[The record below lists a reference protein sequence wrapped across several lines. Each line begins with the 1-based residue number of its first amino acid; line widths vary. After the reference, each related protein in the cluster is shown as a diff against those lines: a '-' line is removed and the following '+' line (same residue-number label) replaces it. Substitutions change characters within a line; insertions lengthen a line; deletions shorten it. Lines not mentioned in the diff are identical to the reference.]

1 MEVAGKVEMKSS
13 DNFRN
18 KFDVREI
25 DASYDFC
32 RDVACREAG
41 NFYWSFRLLPADRR
55 RAMCA
60 LYAFMR
66 QTDDIA
72 DEGVGGSDRAEAL
85 NLWQSAFHQG
95 VQGELPTAFSWP
107 GFPALIETVKKYNIP
122 AKYLDAVI
130 KGVRYDL
137 NPVRVQTDAEF
148 RDYCWHVASAVGLCC
163 LHIWGFQS
171 NNGRAETLAETLGI
185 AFQRTNILRDISED
199 YARNRVYLPAEWLDK
214 YNIHPNEFALPTST
228 ENLKRLVREQ
238 VVVARS
244 EYDAARELQSLV
256 NPEGRAML
264 RAIARIYEGI
274 LDLIENQDYDVLV
287 ERARVPRWRKMAIML
302 GSIVC

>member
-1 MEVAGKVEMKSS
+1 MEVVGKVEMKSA
-13 DNFRN
+13 DNCRN
-18 KFDVREI
+18 YFDAREI
-25 DASYDFC
+25 AASYDFC
-32 RDVACREAG
+32 REVACREAG

-72 DEGVGGSDRAEAL
+72 DDGVGGSDRAQAL
-85 NLWQSAFHQG
+85 KLWQSALHQG
-95 VQGELPTAFSWP
+95 VLGDKPSAFSWP
-107 GFPALIETVKKYNIP
+107 GFPALVETVQKYNIP

-137 NPVRVQTDAEF
+137 NPVRIQTDSEF

-171 NNGRAETLAETLGI
+171 DNGRAERLAETLGI

-199 YARNRVYLPAEWLDK
+199 YARNRVYLPVEWLDK
-214 YNIHPNEFALPTST
+214 YNIHPNEFALPTSV
-228 ENLKRLVREQ
+228 ENLKNLVREQ
-238 VVVARS
+238 VNVARS
-244 EYDAARELQSLV
+244 EYNAARELQSLV

-264 RAIARIYEGI
+264 RAMARIYEGI
-274 LDLIENQDYDVLV
+274 LDRIEKQDYDVLV
-287 ERARVPRWRKMAIML
+287 DRARVPRWRKMSIML
-302 GSIVC
+302 GSMIC